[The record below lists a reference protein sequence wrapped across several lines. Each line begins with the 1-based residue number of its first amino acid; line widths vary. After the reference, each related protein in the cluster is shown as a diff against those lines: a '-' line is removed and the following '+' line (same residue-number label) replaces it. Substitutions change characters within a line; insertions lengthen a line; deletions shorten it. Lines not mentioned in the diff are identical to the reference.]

1 MDRATLKHQA
11 KSSLKGHW
19 GWAVG
24 FNLLAMIMAS
34 IVGGITIGILEM
46 MVTAGIEFTFLGVID
61 RQHGERNIFNDI
73 FSGFTS
79 GQAMAVF
86 LNTLLSGIF
95 IWLWSLLLLV
105 PGIIKSLAY
114 SQANYILKDMQAAG
128 TNIGATD
135 AITASRQLMDGH
147 KWEYFVLQLSFLG
160 WAILAT
166 LTFGIGYLWLLP
178 YIQATNAAYYRN
190 LAGDQFSAPVL

>member
-1 MDRATLKHQA
+1 MDRAALKQQA
-11 KSSLKGHW
+11 KLSLQGRW

-24 FNLLAMIMAS
+24 FNLLGLILAS
-34 IVGGITIGILEM
+34 IVGGITFGILEM
-46 MVTAGIEFTFLGVID
+46 MVTAGIEFTFLAVID
-61 RQHGERNIFNDI
+61 DREDGSNIFNDI

-95 IWLWSLLLLV
+95 IWLWSLLLVV
-105 PGIIKSLAY
+105 PGLIKSLAY
-114 SQANYILKDMQAAG
+114 SQANYILKDMQDAG
-128 TNIGATD
+128 TTIGAVD

-160 WAILAT
+160 WAIVAT
-166 LTFGIGYLWLLP
+166 LTAGIGYLWLLP
-178 YIQATNAAYYRN
+178 YIQATNAAYYRQ
-190 LAGDQFSAPVL
+190 LAGDQFRTAA